1 LIARRR
7 TVMAVAVCLLLGF
20 VPAVQAQ
27 FFDRE
32 DVLGEREIDYD
43 KVFKQGLSAGGRTLK
58 LNGKKIGDKGLALL
72 LEKDF
77 LKKVTRL
84 DLRYNEI
91 SERGAAL
98 LARSGA
104 LTNLRKLELRHN
116 FLLDKGAQALA
127 ASDKFPKLENLG
139 LSFNEI
145 RDQGALAFAESPNF
159 PKLKKLDLRGN
170 FLATATKDTLKK
182 KLARLKS
189 LKLY

>member
-1 LIARRR
+1 
-7 TVMAVAVCLLLGF
+7 MLLPVVLFLALGF
-20 VPAVQAQ
+20 SPAVQAQ

-32 DVLGEREIDYD
+32 DVFGKDEVDYD
-43 KVFKQGLSAGGRTLK
+43 KVFREGMSAGGRTLK

-77 LKKVTRL
+77 LKKVTKL

-98 LARSGA
+98 LAQSDA
-104 LTNLRKLELRHN
+104 LGNLRKLELRHN

-127 ASDKFPKLENLG
+127 ASRKFPNLESLG
-139 LSFNEI
+139 LSYNEI

-159 PKLKKLDLRGN
+159 PRLKQLDLRGN
-170 FLATATKDTLKK
+170 FLADETKETLKQ
-182 KLARLKS
+182 KLAHLKS